1 MLFYKKLFKNKII
14 IAGAGGSEPSPQPSF
29 LMPPDGAFTKV
40 GFQLYEALDLIC
52 EGPILGLSDQKGK
65 VLIDSLRAKKEFN
78 NSSNVIGSSTDGID
92 KGVYFDDKP
101 LRDERNSPNLGK
113 YDVSLQL
120 GKEFQEAPVIGALPQ
135 RIQNVS
141 TPVKGPYDMTDNRE
155 VAWFATPRYRSCIN
169 TNAKVRSTFLSTGKV
184 TIAKRIINGAH
195 YEWEFVYENLTTW
208 LYNERWRRV
217 YSNGTWTRVYTRD
230 PSSTGW
236 ACYFGNAVELKVM
249 PSSYPLRSNTSI
261 RWFGSL
267 HGGQGLETY
276 NVVEQK
282 KSGPF
287 EDRFR
292 LVGTLSIENGII
304 TTTGGEVIR

>member
-1 MLFYKKLFKNKII
+1 MLFYQKLFKNKISV
-14 IAGAGGSEPSPQPSF
+14 AGAGGSEPSPQPSF

-101 LRDERNSPNLGK
+101 LRDERDSPNLGK
-113 YDVSLQL
+113 YDVCLKL
-120 GKEFQEAPVIGALPQ
+120 GEEFQEAPLIGAFLE

-141 TPVKGPYDMTDNRE
+141 TPVKGPYNMTDNRE

-169 TNAKVRSTFLSTGKV
+169 SNAKKRSFFLSTGKV
-184 TIAKRIINGAH
+184 TIAKRFINGEH
-195 YEWEFVYENLTTW
+195 LGWEFVYENLTTW
-208 LYNERWRRV
+208 LYNERYV
-217 YSNGTWTRVYTRD
+217 TEYVNGTSTRLYTRD
-230 PSSTGW
+230 PSATSW
-236 ACYFGNAVELKVM
+236 ACYSGNAVELRVM
-249 PSSYPLRSNTSI
+249 PSSHLLSSTTSI
-261 RWFGSL
+261 RYFGSL
-267 HGGQGLETY
+267 YGGGVLETY

-282 KSGPF
+282 KTGPH
-287 EDRFR
+287 EDRYR
-292 LVGTLSIENGII
+292 IVGTVSIENGVI
-304 TTTGGEVIR
+304 TTTGGELIR

>member
-155 VAWFATPRYRSCIN
+155 VAWFATPRYRSCGN
-169 TNAKVRSTFLSTGKV
+169 FNAKKRSTFLSTSKV

-208 LYNERWRRV
+208 LYNERYRNV
-217 YSNGTWTRVYTRD
+217 IVNGSWQAVFTRD
-230 PSSTGW
+230 PSANSW
-236 ACYFGNAVELKVM
+236 ACYSGNAVELRVM
-249 PSSYPLRSNTSI
+249 PSSHQLSSTTSI
-261 RWFGSL
+261 RYFGAL
-267 HGGQGLETY
+267 HVPGIQTY

-282 KSGPF
+282 KTGPF

-292 LVGTLSIENGII
+292 IVGTVSVEKGVI

>member
-113 YDVSLQL
+113 YDVSLKL
-120 GKEFQEAPVIGALPQ
+120 GEEFQEAPLIGAFLE
-135 RIQNVS
+135 RIQNISV
-141 TPVKGPYDMTDNRE
+141 PVKGPYDMTDNRE
-155 VAWFATPRYRSCIN
+155 WLVTLSSTQPYNNYGCAGTYTVSGTSLIRISKSTTHTQQLRLIVTNISDNFENNTSCNI
-169 TNAKVRSTFLSTGKV
+169 TG
-184 TIAKRIINGAH
+184 TGLNPSF
-195 YEWEFVYENLTTW
+195 FVYPIGGNPNVYGTYSARFGKTKTFVIFAQPNTKYGIW
-208 LYNERWRRV
+208 AHSPHGTYTER
-217 YSNGTWTRVYTRD
+217 
-230 PSSTGW
+230 
-236 ACYFGNAVELKVM
+236 
-249 PSSYPLRSNTSI
+249 
-261 RWFGSL
+261 
-267 HGGQGLETY
+267 
-276 NVVEQK
+276 
-282 KSGPF
+282 
-287 EDRFR
+287 R
-292 LVGTLSIENGII
+292 LVGTFNTGASVIGQAGQINGQTYAI
-304 TTTGGEVIR
+304 